1 MKDLL
6 PVILLYVLFIGER
19 MTIMKAKHLT
29 LDDRKAIQEGIEKRL
44 SKTAIAKSIS
54 KDPTTVAKEIKLHR
68 TVKQRNRFNSPVICA
83 NLKECKKPRK
93 FCSES
98 CIDYLEQPCT
108 MRDRSTGACSHC
120 EKLSRCRL
128 DHYFYNANKAHE
140 AYLFHLSDSRQG
152 VNLSEAE
159 RSIIA
164 QTIAKP
170 LKAGQ
175 SLYQILTNH
184 PELGVSV
191 KSLYTYI
198 EGGVFKEFG
207 IDNFSLRRQVAMRER
222 KKLKKRREPV
232 NYEGHKFTDYLAFI
246 KDNPFIPTTEMDT
259 VYNQQEGPYI
269 QTFSYQNTCFM
280 NGFIHTEKTS
290 ESMASTL
297 NYLQKL
303 LGNDY
308 FKLFSL
314 ILTDRGTEFEK
325 VSLFELE
332 AETGKLRT
340 NIFYCDPQT
349 PSQKPHVE
357 NNHNYVRNILPNGR
371 KLEGLTQH
379 DLNLLFSHINSV
391 PRKVLGGRTPY
402 DVFSFFYGE
411 EIIHKMGIRRID
423 PDEVTLQPFLLK
435 IE

>member
-1 MKDLL
+1 
-6 PVILLYVLFIGER
+6 

-68 TVKQRNRFNSPVICA
+68 TAKQRNRFNSPVMWA
-83 NLKECKKPRK
+83 KLKECKKPRK

-108 MRDRSTGACSHC
+108 IRDRSTGACNHC
-120 EKLSRCRL
+120 EKISRCRL
-128 DHYFYNANKAHE
+128 DHYFYNANTAHE
-140 AYLFHLSDSRQG
+140 AYLFHLSNSR
-152 VNLSEAE
+152 
-159 RSIIA
+159 
-164 QTIAKP
+164 
-170 LKAGQ
+170 
-175 SLYQILTNH
+175 
-184 PELGVSV
+184 
-191 KSLYTYI
+191 
-198 EGGVFKEFG
+198 
-207 IDNFSLRRQVAMRER
+207 
-222 KKLKKRREPV
+222 
-232 NYEGHKFTDYLAFI
+232 
-246 KDNPFIPTTEMDT
+246 TEMDT
-259 VYNQQEGPYI
+259 VYNWQEGPYI

-280 NGFIHTEKTS
+280 NGFIHPKKTS
-290 ESMASTL
+290 KSMASTL
-297 NYLQKL
+297 DYLQKL

-314 ILTDRGTEFEK
+314 ILTDRRTEFEK

-349 PSQKPHVE
+349 PSQKPHLE
-357 NNHNYVRNILPNGR
+357 NNHNYVRNILPNG
-371 KLEGLTQH
+371 KKFEGLTQH

-402 DVFSFFYGE
+402 DVFSFFYGK
-411 EIIHKMGIRRID
+411 EIIYKIGIRRID